1 MIKVRRGLDL
11 PIAGIPE
18 QVIHEGPAISQV
30 ALIGS
35 DYHGMK
41 PTMAVR
47 EGDMV
52 KLGQLLFT
60 DKKNESAKFT
70 APASGKVVAINRG
83 ERRVFQS
90 LVIDIDGEDA
100 ETFPDF
106 AADTLLTLDRNVA
119 IDNLVNSGHGV
130 ALRTRPFSK
139 VPSAD
144 SIAASIFVTA
154 MDTNP
159 LATDP
164 TVVIAER
171 ADDFA
176 NGLKVLTRLTEGPVN
191 VCAAPNVSIP
201 GNEIDGVREI
211 NFSGPHPAGLAGTH
225 IHLVDPVSA
234 TKTVWSIG

>member
-11 PIAGIPE
+11 PISGVPE

-47 EGDMV
+47 EGEMV

-119 IDNLVNSGHGV
+119 IDNLVNSGHWV

-176 NGLKVLTRLTEGPVN
+176 NGLKVLTR
-191 VCAAPNVSIP
+191 
-201 GNEIDGVREI
+201 
-211 NFSGPHPAGLAGTH
+211 
-225 IHLVDPVSA
+225 
-234 TKTVWSIG
+234 

>member
-1 MIKVRRGLDL
+1 M
-11 PIAGIPE
+11 
-18 QVIHEGPAISQV
+18 
-30 ALIGS
+30 
-35 DYHGMK
+35 
-41 PTMAVR
+41 
-47 EGDMV
+47 
-52 KLGQLLFT
+52 
-60 DKKNESAKFT
+60 
-70 APASGKVVAINRG
+70 VAINRG

-90 LVIDIDGEDA
+90 LVIDIEGEEA
-100 ETFPDF
+100 ETFPVFTSDS
-106 AADTLLTLDRNVA
+106 LLDLDRSVA
-119 IDNLVNSGHGV
+119 IDNLVNSGHWV

-144 SIAASIFVTA
+144 SIPSSIFVTA

-201 GNEIDGVREI
+201 GNEIEGCVRLI
-211 NFSGPHPAGLAGTH
+211 LVAH
-225 IHLVDPVSA
+225 IPPV
-234 TKTVWSIG
+234 

>member
-1 MIKVRRGLDL
+1 
-11 PIAGIPE
+11 
-18 QVIHEGPAISQV
+18 
-30 ALIGS
+30 
-35 DYHGMK
+35 MK

-47 EGDMV
+47 EGDLV
-52 KLGQLLFT
+52 KVGQLLFT

-70 APASGKVVAINRG
+70 APAAGKVVAINRG
-83 ERRVFQS
+83 ERRIFQS

-100 ETFPDF
+100 ETFPVF
-106 AADTLLTLDRNVA
+106 AEDTLLNLDRSVA
-119 IDNLVNSGHGV
+119 IENLVNSGHWV

-144 SIAASIFVTA
+144 STANSIFVTA

-176 NGLKVLTRLTEGPVN
+176 NGLRVLTRLTDGPVN
-191 VCAAPNVSIP
+191 LSLI
-201 GNEIDGVREI
+201 
-211 NFSGPHPAGLAGTH
+211 H
-225 IHLVDPVSA
+225 I
-234 TKTVWSIG
+234 

>member
-100 ETFPDF
+100 ETFP
-106 AADTLLTLDRNVA
+106 TLLQ
-119 IDNLVNSGHGV
+119 
-130 ALRTRPFSK
+130 TR
-139 VPSAD
+139 
-144 SIAASIFVTA
+144 
-154 MDTNP
+154 
-159 LATDP
+159 
-164 TVVIAER
+164 
-171 ADDFA
+171 
-176 NGLKVLTRLTEGPVN
+176 
-191 VCAAPNVSIP
+191 C
-201 GNEIDGVREI
+201 
-211 NFSGPHPAGLAGTH
+211 
-225 IHLVDPVSA
+225 
-234 TKTVWSIG
+234 